1 MLKIVPGVLALV
13 LLTGCA
19 SPVAGQAQ
27 ADPNV
32 PNPFRAEFGAGLAA
46 QVNHLCAREAGRPS
60 AAACATWLDASAALI
75 GRMYAVD
82 HEAMRAFNQRM
93 VAVVA
98 TYAQQNCP
106 TPPVAPDCEDLVAE
120 MGRVLREIEARHVR

>member
-1 MLKIVPGVLALV
+1 MLKIVPGLLALV

-32 PNPFRAEFGAGLAA
+32 PNPFRAEFGADLAA
-46 QVNHLCAREAGRPS
+46 QVGHLCAREAGRPS
-60 AAACATWLDASAALI
+60 AAACATWLEASAALV

-82 HEAMRAFNQRM
+82 HEAMGPFNKRMGAAAAF
-93 VAVVA
+93 
-98 TYAQQNCP
+98 YAQQKCA
-106 TPPVAPDCEDLVAE
+106 TPPVDPDCEDLVAE
-120 MGRVLREIEARHVR
+120 VGRVLREIEARHLR